1 MSLRLALLRLGLRWL
16 VRPRLAGTKSPDQA
30 RSDFARGSRL
40 FRPPPFLLHLPG
52 HPLHR
57 ITAGPVDEHGMILWF
72 HGGAY
77 MVGSPG
83 THAAMLGRLSR
94 LSRLAVVAPEYRK
107 APEWPAPS
115 AFEDAQAAHAA
126 LMAQGW
132 APGQIILG
140 GDSAGGGLALAL
152 LADLCA
158 RGRRPGG
165 LVAFSPW
172 TDLTLSGPSLAA
184 QAAADPLLPAARMA
198 EAVAMVQGAL
208 DPADPRL
215 SPLFARFDRPPPVLL
230 LVGSDEVL
238 LDDSRRMAA
247 QLAAAGGVVTLREE
261 PKAPHVW
268 PIFDGWIPEARA
280 ALRAAARFARD
291 QAAAPDTS
299 R

>member
-1 MSLRLALLRLGLRWL
+1 VSLRLALLRLALRLL
-16 VRPRLAGTKSPDQA
+16 VRPRLARTAKPEQGQ
-30 RSDFARGSRL
+30 RDFARGARL

-52 HPLHR
+52 PLLHR
-57 ITAGPVDEHGMILWF
+57 ITAGPVAEAGIILWF

-77 MVGSPG
+77 VVGSPA

-94 LSRLAVVAPEYRK
+94 LSRLAVVAPDYRK
-107 APEWPAPS
+107 APEHPAPC

-126 LMAQGW
+126 LLAQGW

-158 RGRRPGG
+158 RGLRPGG
-165 LVAFSPW
+165 LVVFSPW
-172 TDLTLSGPSLAA
+172 TDLSLSGASL
-184 QAAADPLLPAARMA
+184 QAHAGADPLLPVSRIV
-198 EAVAMVQGAL
+198 EAVEMVRGPL

-215 SPLFARFDRPPPVLL
+215 SPLFAGFDRPPPVLI
-230 LVGSDEVL
+230 LVGSDEIL

-247 QLAAAGGVVTLREE
+247 RLAAAGGAVTLHEE
-261 PKAPHVW
+261 PQAPHVW
-268 PIFDGWIPEARA
+268 PIFDGWVPEARA
-280 ALRAAARFARD
+280 ALRMAARFAKTH
-291 QAAAPDTS
+291 AGAPDTS